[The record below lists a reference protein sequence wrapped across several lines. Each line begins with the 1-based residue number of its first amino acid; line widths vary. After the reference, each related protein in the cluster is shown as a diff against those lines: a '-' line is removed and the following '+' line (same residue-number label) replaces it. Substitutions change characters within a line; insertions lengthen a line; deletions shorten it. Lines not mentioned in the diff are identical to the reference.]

1 MCFQKIR
8 EGGGGGVKK
17 VTSSWGGVLIEMTLK
32 IFNTRLMWPWV
43 MKLLVDIYLDIWI
56 RGLCKKVGHY
66 S

>member
-8 EGGGGGVKK
+8 EGGGGVKK
-17 VTSSWGGVLIEMTLK
+17 VTSSWGVVLIEMTLK

>member
-1 MCFQKIR
+1 M
-8 EGGGGGVKK
+8 
-17 VTSSWGGVLIEMTLK
+17 IEMTLK

>member
-1 MCFQKIR
+1 MLLQ
-8 EGGGGGVKK
+8 
-17 VTSSWGGVLIEMTLK
+17 VLSYYDR
-32 IFNTRLMWPWV
+32 NDTRLMWPRV

>member
-1 MCFQKIR
+1 MILIYCVISQLSRCCCKYYLIM
-8 EGGGGGVKK
+8 
-17 VTSSWGGVLIEMTLK
+17 IEMTLK